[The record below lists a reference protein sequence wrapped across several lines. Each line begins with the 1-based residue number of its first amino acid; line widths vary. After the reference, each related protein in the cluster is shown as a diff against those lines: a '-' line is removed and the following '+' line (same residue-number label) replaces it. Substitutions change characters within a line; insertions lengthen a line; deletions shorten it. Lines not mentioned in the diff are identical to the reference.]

1 VVGGSIPV
9 VEQVLDGDLR
19 AVLEHTMVHDPITA
33 LADHV
38 LIGEHP
44 GSRLQLLE
52 RVPVAPPEMGHLRH
66 RRWRVVRSATSP
78 TPSLVA
84 AVRRRPVAPLAGV
97 VLLLRVR
104 DAVLLAGRD
113 LLGDLWRG
121 ELEHLRERRLRR
133 GGSGGGVRGDF
144 LDVLGRLDIRGVLG
158 RGGGGELLGG
168 VGRPLPAAAA
178 AEGEEAEDGDE
189 DEQEHEG
196 GADADADEHPH
207 AEPEHHRAPG
217 QLRVRHGTRRGARS
231 QGTAPP
237 TASCELPDFLVF
249 LSVIKRRR
257 LGSDAQ
263 TASRSDF
270 LDRNGRKY
278 GGF

>member
-1 VVGGSIPV
+1 MVVLVGGPIPV
-9 VEQVLDGDLR
+9 VEQVLDRDMR
-19 AVLEHTMVHDPITA
+19 AVLEHAMVHDPVPA

-38 LIGEHP
+38 LVGEHP
-44 GSRLQLLE
+44 GRRLQLLE

-66 RRWRVVRSATSP
+66 RRWRVARSATSP
-78 TPSLVA
+78 ASALVA
-84 AVRRRPVAPLAGV
+84 AMRRRPVAPLAGV
-97 VLLLRVR
+97 LLLLRVR

-113 LLGDLWRG
+113 LLGDLRRG

-133 GGSGGGVRGDF
+133 GGGVGGGVGGDF

-158 RGGGGELLGG
+158 RGGSGELLGQG
-168 VGRPLPAAAA
+168 VVGRPLPAAAA

-189 DEQEHEG
+189 NEQEHES

-231 QGTAPP
+231 HGTAP
-237 TASCELPDFLVF
+237 TYTSFFRIA
-249 LSVIKRRR
+249 
-257 LGSDAQ
+257 GSP
-263 TASRSDF
+263 RVVE
-270 LDRNGRKY
+270 RN
-278 GGF
+278 